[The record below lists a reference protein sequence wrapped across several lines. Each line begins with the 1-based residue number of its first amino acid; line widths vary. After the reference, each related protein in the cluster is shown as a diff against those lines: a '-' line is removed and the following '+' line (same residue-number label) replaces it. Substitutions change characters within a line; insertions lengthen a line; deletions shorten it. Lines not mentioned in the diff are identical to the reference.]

1 MAELH
6 PHWHATD
13 ANPAGKPAGQE
24 MPHVALNKGQMSRRP
39 AAIVGILA
47 VLGIGFGFVQGVDY
61 LTAQLVAEK
70 SIIISDESVSPAS
83 VTVNP
88 GGTLA
93 WINNGA
99 MPYYI
104 FSESLCSPSTEE
116 CLNLEAVFPF
126 ETGRY
131 TIPADTPAGTYEYL
145 AETVGMTHSGAIVVE
160 GDPIIAA
167 PTPTAA
173 TQNPTEAPE
182 APDADFVPP
191 APVIP
196 GEQDSPA
203 PVAIAPAAS
212 SAASAPSEPTIPA
225 EPIAAGT
232 AGNDGPS
239 IHLAAGEE
247 AATDE
252 PSDDGTLSISALNDA
267 EEMAMPTLPPHQQAE
282 IPRNPYTVGSEYVP
296 FPGFNALPVATVNDG
311 GSMLADA
318 ADTGVHS
325 GAPAVAAHKPFTQPQ
340 TGPGLWLLGAIGIAG
355 IAIMLRRTR
364 PATVVAAPKSTC
376 SRRRG

>member
-1 MAELH
+1 
-6 PHWHATD
+6 
-13 ANPAGKPAGQE
+13 
-24 MPHVALNKGQMSRRP
+24 
-39 AAIVGILA
+39 

-116 CLNLEAVFPF
+116 CLNLDAVFPF

-131 TIPADTPAGTYEYL
+131 TVPADAPAGTYEYL

-160 GDPIIAA
+160 GDPIITTS
-167 PTPTAA
+167 TPT
-173 TQNPTEAPE
+173 TQTPEEAPE
-182 APDADFVPP
+182 VPDADFVPP

-196 GEQDSPA
+196 GGQDSPV
-203 PVAIAPAAS
+203 PVAIAPATS
-212 SAASAPSEPTIPA
+212 SAASIPSEPTIPA
-225 EPIAAGT
+225 EPAT
-232 AGNDGPS
+232 AGSAENDGPS

-247 AATDE
+247 AVTDE
-252 PSDDGTLSISALNDA
+252 PSDDGTLSITTLDDA
-267 EEMAMPTLPPHQQAE
+267 EEMAMPTLPPRQQTE

-311 GSMLADA
+311 GSVLADTA
-318 ADTGVHS
+318 ETGMHS
-325 GAPAVAAHKPFTQPQ
+325 GAPAVTAHKPFAQPQ

-355 IAIMLRRTR
+355 IALILRRTR
-364 PATVVAAPKSTC
+364 SATVVAAPEHGC
-376 SRRRG
+376 SRRRV